1 MTARLNENGPER
13 AARTWSC
20 DSWIAVRTTSSPQQA
35 PTRPCVEPTD
45 CVNKSVM
52 GDPWEKKPEDW
63 VEEKRIV
70 DAEAKK
76 PEVQNDVM
84 DDRRNTE
91 KKPEGAEIES
101 VEQLSSSGRFVLNK
115 FELLLTGRLRTEI
128 IDGEDC
134 LDVESAEKLKE
145 FRGDRS
151 ALSASHPGP
160 RLSQR
165 SRRIVQSVSS
175 SDEEPLLASHRNVI
189 PRVTGATS
197 VTGATQLD
205 VEAMEPC
212 SVPETILDALEEDLV
227 RRNRRLVLVDGS
239 RRQGST
245 TETDFTRWD
254 SDAQFSMP
262 SRPSEFQSQIVDV
275 TVMDSDSSPVVTPR
289 PLAVEG
295 TQPAQV
301 DSLSAN
307 RFAPLEDDDPRIEDS
322 SNESETLSVVNPEFV
337 DRVQEVPLFPRDD
350 SVAQVRHPQGAM
362 IEDITVSPAIRTALR
377 SLDEVD
383 VQHLFR
389 DRAVVM
395 KHCEMFGVRDVDV
408 ERKPNRRNDSTSF

>member
-1 MTARLNENGPER
+1 MAGRHGDLQT
-13 AARTWSC
+13 
-20 DSWIAVRTTSSPQQA
+20 
-35 PTRPCVEPTD
+35 
-45 CVNKSVM
+45 VM
-52 GDPWEKKPEDW
+52 MSGQL
-63 VEEKRIV
+63 
-70 DAEAKK
+70 
-76 PEVQNDVM
+76 PEVARISQLMTNAAQKVAPVDPRP
-84 DDRRNTE
+84 DD
-91 KKPEGAEIES
+91 
-101 VEQLSSSGRFVLNK
+101 SS
-115 FELLLTGRLRTEI
+115 
-128 IDGEDC
+128 
-134 LDVESAEKLKE
+134 
-145 FRGDRS
+145 FRGGEHSEVIAHQCGLLGVRVGD
-151 ALSASHPGP
+151 ASHPGP
-160 RLSQR
+160 RFSQR

-205 VEAMEPC
+205 VEAMEPS

-245 TETDFTRWD
+245 TETDFTQWD

-289 PLAVEG
+289 HLAVEG

-307 RFAPLEDDDPRIEDS
+307 RFAPLEDDDPRIADS

-395 KHCEMFGVRDVDV
+395 KHCEMFGVTQHR
-408 ERKPNRRNDSTSF
+408 PGRR